1 MIHLLAWLVLL
12 GMPLFN
18 TRPDMP
24 VVVSAQYFHYFI
36 AAISFMIVFYV
47 NYCDLISKHLFEH
60 QVIKFLI
67 KNMALIA
74 VVLLVMRFVALNFLP
89 PPDHANPP
97 MLEPSKAARL
107 GFIARNVC
115 LYLLVV
121 GASVAIKMTEK
132 WYTSEKKQKEMEK
145 GMAEAELQNLKSQI
159 NPHFLFNTLNN
170 IYSLIQIDS
179 DKAQAA
185 VHDLSRSL
193 RYVMYEGDRPFVP
206 LQSEI
211 EFIDKYIALMKMRLS
226 KRVSV
231 EARMPSSSELEAMNA
246 EVAPLLFI
254 TLVENAFK
262 HGVSP
267 DQDSFIVIEI
277 SCEEEYVRCHIRNS
291 NHPKTDADR
300 SGSGIGLGNLK
311 KRLELIYHDKYELK
325 SVTEDNVYDSTLRIK
340 LR

>member
-24 VVVSAQYFHYFI
+24 VVVSAQYVHYFI
-36 AAISFMIVFYV
+36 TAISFMIVFYV

-60 QVIKFLI
+60 QVTIFLI
-67 KNMALIA
+67 KNIALIA
-74 VVLLVMRFVALNFLP
+74 AVLVIMRFVAFHFLP
-89 PPDHANPP
+89 PPDLADPP
-97 MLEPSKAARL
+97 KFEPSKAAQI
-107 GFIARNVC
+107 GFIARNIC

-231 EARMPSSSELEAMNA
+231 DVKMPSRSELEAMDA

-277 SCEEEYVRCHIRNS
+277 SCEGAFVRCHTRNS
-291 NHPKTDADR
+291 NFPKTDTDR

-311 KRLELIYHDKYELK
+311 KRLELIYPGKYELS
-325 SVTEDNVYDSTLRIK
+325 SVIEDNVYDSDLRIK
-340 LR
+340 LK